1 MTHTFITTGKLLAS
15 SLLIAM
21 AFSSTAMA
29 QVKSSTSTPQAD
41 VGDTIKPAN
50 TYGATRSNR
59 SSAIAAPFAATQAA
73 KEGVRPPKASKDKAI
88 LHGRVIKNRVGAKAS
103 EPTQLKEGDDPLMA
117 GWFMSK
123 QARENVNTMSMDELM
138 NAYGIGEK
146 TAIKILEIRANTPIK
161 DHEDLLGR
169 GISFDEADALF
180 AKRTK

>member
-1 MTHTFITTGKLLAS
+1 
-15 SLLIAM
+15 
-21 AFSSTAMA
+21 
-29 QVKSSTSTPQAD
+29 
-41 VGDTIKPAN
+41 
-50 TYGATRSNR
+50 
-59 SSAIAAPFAATQAA
+59 
-73 KEGVRPPKASKDKAI
+73 
-88 LHGRVIKNRVGAKAS
+88 
-103 EPTQLKEGDDPLMA
+103 MA